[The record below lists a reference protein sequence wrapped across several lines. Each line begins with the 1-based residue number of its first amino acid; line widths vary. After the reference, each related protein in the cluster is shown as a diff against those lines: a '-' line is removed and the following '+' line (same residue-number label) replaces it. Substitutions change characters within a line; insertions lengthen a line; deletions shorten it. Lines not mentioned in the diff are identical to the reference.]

1 MSKQFDRP
9 IPGQSL
15 TSIPKNA
22 PYENPPEITDPEE
35 ALDVHLIRLTE
46 PEKMG
51 AALDILE
58 SGVDLQTLVEGLL
71 RSAVINGIHSLDVSL
86 LIAPVIHEYI
96 KLTADEVGIEYEEG
110 FEDKSGRKEK
120 AMYAVATER
129 ARKKL
134 EQMDMMPKE
143 EDKTNNLEEVPEDM
157 SEEMAMEEPKMKP
170 KGLMARGDM

>member
-9 IPGQSL
+9 TPGQSL
-15 TSIPKNA
+15 TSTPKNA

-35 ALDVHLIRLTE
+35 ALQVHLFRLTE
-46 PEKMG
+46 PEKME
-51 AALDILE
+51 ATLNLLE
-58 SGVDLQTLVEGLL
+58 SGIDLQTLVEGLL
-71 RSAVINGIHSLDVSL
+71 RSAVINGIHSIDVSL

-110 FEDKSGRKEK
+110 FEDKSGKKEK
-120 AMYAVATER
+120 AMYAIASER

-134 EQMDMMPKE
+134 KNMDMMPE
-143 EDKTNNLEEVPEDM
+143 EDIIANDLEEAT
-157 SEEMAMEEPKMKP
+157 EEMDTEEPAMKQ

>member
-15 TSIPKNA
+15 TSTPKNA

-35 ALDVHLIRLTE
+35 ALQVHLFRLTE
-46 PEKMG
+46 PEKME
-51 AALDILE
+51 AALNILE

-71 RSAVINGIHSLDVSL
+71 RSAVINGIHSIDVSL

-96 KLTADEVGIEYEEG
+96 KLTADEVGIEYDEG
-110 FEDKSGRKEK
+110 FEDKSDKKEK

-134 EQMDMMPKE
+134 EQMDMMP
-143 EDKTNNLEEVPEDM
+143 EDDVVEDNLMV
-157 SEEMAMEEPKMKP
+157 EEPEEASEQPVTKP